1 MVVYTDARME
11 GHAPGPDHPERP
23 ARLVAARTGMEGH
36 PDISWRAPRE
46 IERDRLCAVH
56 DPAYVD
62 AVLATAG
69 RAVALDADTVTSEG
83 TITAAL
89 LAAGAVDE
97 AVSAVVAGPD
107 RVAWA
112 LVRPPGHHA
121 ERDRAMGFCLFNNVA
136 LGVVRAKELGL
147 VRVLVVDWDVH
158 HGNGTQHIFEQD
170 PEVLFFSTHQ
180 GFGFY
185 PGTGSSCERGRG
197 EGNGTTINVPLR
209 PGDGHDELLAAF
221 RDVLVPAADAFA
233 PQIVLVSAGFD
244 AHVMDP
250 LAELRARE
258 ETYAELTRV
267 VHAIAH
273 RHAEGRLV
281 LVLEGGYAL
290 GALTRSI
297 RACVEVLAAS

>member
-1 MVVYTDARME
+1 MVVYTDPRME

-23 ARLVAARTGMEGH
+23 ARLVAARAGMEGH
-36 PDISWRAPRE
+36 PAVAWRTPRS
-46 IERDRLCAVH
+46 IERERLCAVH

-69 RAVALDADTVTSEG
+69 RAVAFDADTVTSEG

-89 LAAGAVDE
+89 LAAGAVDD
-97 AVSAVVAGPD
+97 AVAAVVAGPD

-121 ERDRAMGFCLFNNVA
+121 ERARAMGFCLFNNVA
-136 LGVVRAKELGL
+136 VGVMRAKELGL
-147 VRVLVVDWDVH
+147 RRVLVVDWDVH

-170 PEVLFFSTHQ
+170 PDVLFFSTHQ

-185 PGTGSSCERGRG
+185 PGTGRSEERGRG
-197 EGNGTTINVPLR
+197 EGIGRTINVPLR
-209 PGDGHDELLAAF
+209 AGDGHDELVAAF
-221 RDVLVPAADAFA
+221 RDVLLPAADAFA
-233 PQIVLVSAGFD
+233 PEIVLVSAGFD

-258 ETYAELTRV
+258 ETYAELTRRV
-267 VHAIAH
+267 RGIAD

-297 RACVEVLAAS
+297 RACVDALSAG